1 MAPDPSRD
9 GNIERRSERVS
20 LKIPVRVEYFIDDP
34 GRLTS
39 YSVTSRV
46 NAHGALLLLP
56 WGVPA
61 GRELLLEN
69 LASLETQMVR
79 VVFVQYA
86 GDDYYDVGVEFT
98 EPRPKFWGVSF
109 PPEDWSASHPDAK
122 QDVG

>member
-1 MAPDPSRD
+1 VTPDPLRD
-9 GNIERRSERVS
+9 GRTERRSARIA
-20 LKIPVRVEYFIDDP
+20 LKIPVRVEYFADNP

-39 YSVTSRV
+39 FSVTTTV
-46 NAHGALLLLP
+46 NAHGALLRLP

-79 VVFVQYA
+79 VVFVEYA
-86 GDDYYDVGVEFT
+86 GDDYFDVGVEFT
-98 EPRPKFWGVSF
+98 EPRPKFWGASF
-109 PPEDWSASHPDAK
+109 PPEDWFLSHPDAK

>member
-1 MAPDPSRD
+1 MTPNPPRD
-9 GNIERRSERVS
+9 GTTERRSERVA
-20 LKIPVRVEYFIDDP
+20 LKIPVRVEYFADNP

-39 YSVTSRV
+39 YSVTTKV

-56 WGVPA
+56 WGVPV

-79 VVFVQYA
+79 VVFVRYA
-86 GDDYYDVGVEFT
+86 SDDYFDVGVEFT

-109 PPEDWSASHPDAK
+109 PPEDCSPGDPGAK
-122 QDVG
+122 KDVG